1 VPPPPR
7 IVLPRFYPT
16 YVYLALWPIVTPLTL
31 RRPPPIVTNATTR
44 TCCVIVPQA
53 QINGVNVT
61 TLRGDG
67 LLLHEGPAEVQGT
80 VTVAN
85 GGVMG
90 QQEALS
96 GLHMLSANVSHPSNQ
111 A

>member
-1 VPPPPR
+1 
-7 IVLPRFYPT
+7 
-16 YVYLALWPIVTPLTL
+16 
-31 RRPPPIVTNATTR
+31 
-44 TCCVIVPQA
+44 
-53 QINGVNVT
+53 VNVT

-85 GGVMG
+85 GGVLG

-96 GLHMLSANVSHPSNQ
+96 GLHLLSANVSYNAGLESEGVACSCVFAYVSVTVHPCLIWGQ
-111 A
+111 RR